1 MSHTTGPV
9 SGMPITEPPNQGAP
23 SWTAVA
29 LVAQAGVQFLTFV
42 MGLGFPGPLWVVA
55 LIQAAAALGLV
66 AWLAHRTSWAMVFAV
81 PVVSSAAT
89 VGLLWASS
97 TVAVGCNDR
106 VLTAFEQLPPPAG
119 ASFEMFVGGETQDC
133 MAQIHGPVRG
143 AEVFTHYREEF
154 QQHGWRIT
162 REEQGFLWAERVG
175 MYINLYAAG
184 GRTYFIL
191 EDL

>member
-1 MSHTTGPV
+1 M
-9 SGMPITEPPNQGAP
+9 
-23 SWTAVA
+23 
-29 LVAQAGVQFLTFV
+29 VAQAGVLFLTFV

-106 VLTAFEQLPPPAG
+106 VLTAFEQLPPPQG

-133 MAQIHGPVRG
+133 MAQIRGPVRG

-154 QQHGWRIT
+154 KQHGWRIT
-162 REEQGFLWAERVG
+162 REEQGFLWAERDG
-175 MYINLYAAG
+175 MYINLYAAE

-191 EDL
+191 EEL